1 MVKIGKGSRAER
13 ELVNLLWK
21 SGFAVMRSPASGS
34 GRKHPQPDILASN
47 GDVVL
52 GIETKSS
59 SGKSV
64 YINKEE
70 IEKLEEFC
78 EKFGCDALV
87 GVRFD
92 REGWLFV
99 YPDEC
104 EETKKSIKV
113 TRDTT
118 GLTLSQGRGFCKQ
131 ETIS

>member
-1 MVKIGKGSRAER
+1 MTDVHNRDSREKKIR
-13 ELVNLLWK
+13 EKIQSN
-21 SGFAVMRSPASGS
+21 
-34 GRKHPQPDILASN
+34 PDI
-47 GDVVL
+47 
-52 GIETKSS
+52 TPK
-59 SGKSV
+59 
-64 YINKEE
+64 NKEE

-118 GLTLSQGRGFCKQ
+118 GLTLSRGRGFCKQ
-131 ETIS
+131 ETFS